1 MPDAA
6 ATFDWGAWEPFD
18 ARLAAPLREVTREV
32 AEDHFARLMAARAER
47 MSALEALAS
56 RHGTPLEA
64 GALSAWL
71 ARSLRAAGA
80 TAIQDPMWSGLVADV
95 SLWLGEQLIAR
106 SGTLRW
112 ELFTSHKKAT
122 GYQRPVLT
130 GFSKVADRHYYVDI
144 AFMIASWA
152 ELAAR
157 GRAVKEDFLATIFD
171 VTLRDA

>member
-18 ARLAAPLREVTREV
+18 ARLGAPLREVTRED
-32 AEDHFARLMAARAER
+32 AEDYFARLMAARAER
-47 MSALEALAS
+47 IAALEALAR
-56 RHGTPLEA
+56 RHQTPLDV
-64 GALSAWL
+64 GVVSAWL
-71 ARSLRAAGA
+71 ARSLRQAGP
-80 TAIQDPMWSGLVADV
+80 TAIKDPMWSGLVADV

-112 ELFTSHKKAT
+112 ELFTTHKKAT

-144 AFMIASWA
+144 AFMVASWA

-157 GRAVKEDFLATIFD
+157 GRAVQDDFLATIFD

>member
-18 ARLAAPLREVTREV
+18 ARLAAPLREVPREA

-47 MSALEALAS
+47 IAALSALAA
-56 RHGTPLEA
+56 RHHTPLEI

-71 ARSLRAAGA
+71 ATSLRRAGA
-80 TAIQDPMWSGLVADV
+80 TAIRDPMWSGLVADV
-95 SLWLGEQLIAR
+95 ALWLGEQLISR

-112 ELFTSHKKAT
+112 QLFTSHKKAT

-130 GFSKVADRHYYVDI
+130 GFSKVADQHYYVDI
-144 AFMIASWA
+144 AFMVASWA

-157 GRAVKEDFLATIFD
+157 GRAVQDDFLATIFD